1 MTTTVF
7 TTLPSPLGDLLAI
20 GRDGRLCGLYFPEH
34 HRGPLRDASWAQ
46 DPEAFGQLAA
56 QLGDYLAGDRRG
68 FDLELELTGTPFQR
82 EVWAALRTIPY
93 GQVETYGGL
102 AAQLGRPTGARAVAS
117 AVARNPVSIVVPCH
131 RVVGSHRDLTG
142 YAGGIERKRW
152 LLELEGVLDPT
163 LPTG

>member
-1 MTTTVF
+1 MTATVF
-7 TTLPSPLGDLLAI
+7 TTLPSPLGELLAI
-20 GRDGRLCGLYFPEH
+20 SRDGRLGGLYFPEH
-34 HRGPLRDASWAQ
+34 HRGPLRDASWEQ
-46 DPEAFGQLAA
+46 DPGAFTPLAT
-56 QLGDYLAGDRRG
+56 QLGDYLAGDRRR
-68 FDLELELTGTPFQR
+68 FDLELDLIGTPFQQ

-102 AAQLGRPTGARAVAS
+102 AARLGRPTGARAVAS

-131 RVVGSHRDLTG
+131 RVVGSHHDLTG
-142 YAGGIERKRW
+142 YAGGIARKRW